1 MAQFE
6 LVVLELDFCVPE
18 RAGMRAAL
26 NDTDGMD
33 EIRNSRRPHARAIAR
48 LVEVVRRGSGRPC
61 QFARR
66 PGVRIAHIGDVD
78 APEVGRIARDFR
90 KRGEENG
97 TDLSV

>member
-1 MAQFE
+1 VELM
-6 LVVLELDFCVPE
+6 LVVLRGGD
-18 RAGMRAAL
+18 
-26 NDTDGMD
+26 
-33 EIRNSRRPHARAIAR
+33 RR
-48 LVEVVRRGSGRPC
+48 C

-97 TDLSV
+97 ADLSV